1 MTASREPSSAAR
13 AVRAAAGI
21 ALALA
26 CLLAPTVS
34 FARGEPASRAE
45 VSASALPQQA
55 QEVLV
60 RIRAGGPFAYSR
72 DGIVFGNRE
81 HELPAQ
87 KRGYYHEYTVQTP
100 GAHDRGARRV
110 ICGGP
115 KRNPD
120 ACWYTSDHYASFRRI
135 RE

>member
-1 MTASREPSSAAR
+1 MTAPREPSAA
-13 AVRAAAGI
+13 ACAARAAAGVV
-21 ALALA
+21 LTLA
-26 CLLAPTVS
+26 CLLAPPMS
-34 FARGEPASRAE
+34 FARGEPASHAE
-45 VSASALPQQA
+45 VSASALPQQG
-55 QEVLV
+55 QEVLA

-81 HELPAQ
+81 RELPAQ
-87 KRGYYHEYTVQTP
+87 KHGYYHEYTVQTP
-100 GAHDRGARRV
+100 GAHDRGARRI

-115 KRNPD
+115 KRNPN

>member
-1 MTASREPSSAAR
+1 MTAPREPSSAAC
-13 AVRAAAGI
+13 AARAAAGV

-26 CLLAPTVS
+26 CLLAPCMA
-34 FARGEPASRAE
+34 FARGEPASHAE

-55 QEVLV
+55 QEVLARV
-60 RIRAGGPFAYSR
+60 RAGGPFAYSR

-81 HELPAQ
+81 RELPAQ